1 MAHGKETPR
10 QKMIGM
16 MYLVLTAML
25 ALNVTTS
32 VLDAFALIDNGLSS
46 TTKNYKIKNEKLYT
60 QFGNAYELNK
70 VKVGPWKT
78 KSDEIKK
85 ETQEIIDFVQGLK
98 KELVVAGDGANPIAI
113 KGDDVFCDYLENK
126 SDLDIGGRIMVGLE
140 NNNGKAAEL
149 KKKLIH
155 FREYLIGIIDKKKA
169 AQLIE
174 SVNGILNT
182 DDPPPKEDGEA
193 NTWEGLRFGHIPLIA
208 VIPQLT
214 KVQVDVL
221 NCEAEVVNYLLQQ
234 VGANDFKF
242 NVLGAT
248 VIPSSNYVIQ
258 GNDFKAQVFLAAS
271 DTTQNP
277 KIIVCR
283 YDSTFNKETGEY
295 DYKVATGSS
304 EEVIPVSKTGKGL
317 YTKKGTQLGKNS
329 WSGLIEMTAPDGSI
343 TRKPFKHQYEVAAPN
358 VVVSPSKMN
367 VFYYGVDNPVD
378 ISIPGISMDKITATI
393 SNKGTIKFT
402 GKNFIVQPGAGT
414 TTCDI
419 TVYAMVEGARRNMGT
434 VPFRVKQVP
443 PPLPRI
449 SGITGK
455 VVPKNELAASF
466 GVTAEMPR
474 DFDFDLKFTVVSF
487 TLAASVGGF
496 NQEESSKNQ
505 LFTDGQKRILNNL
518 RSGNVVNIINVKA
531 VGPSGDIRDLND
543 LVIKIK

>member
-32 VLDAFALIDNGLSS
+32 VLDAFALIDNGLSR
-46 TTKNYKIKNEKLYT
+46 TTANYRIKNEKLYT

-78 KSDEIKK
+78 KADEIKK
-85 ETQEIIDFVQGLK
+85 EAQEIIDFVQKIK
-98 KELVVAGDGANPIAI
+98 KEVVTAGEGREDAPAI
-113 KGDDVFCDYLENK
+113 KGNEIYCDFIENK
-126 SDLDIGGRIMVGLE
+126 SDLDIGGRIMVGLD
-140 NNNGKAAEL
+140 NNKGKAFEL
-149 KKKLIH
+149 KDKIIH
-155 FREYLIGIIDKKKA
+155 FREYLVGIIDKQKA
-169 AQLIE
+169 PQLVE
-174 SVNGILNT
+174 SINGILDTKNP
-182 DDPPPKEDGEA
+182 DPKEDGEV
-193 NTWEGLRFGHIPLIA
+193 NTWESSRFEHIPLIA

-242 NVLGAT
+242 NVLNAT
-248 VIPSSNYVIQ
+248 VIPNSSYVIQ

-271 DTTQNP
+271 DTTQRP
-277 KIIVCR
+277 EIIICR

-304 EEVIPVSKTGKGL
+304 SESIPVSKTGKGL
-317 YTKKGTQLGKNS
+317 YTRKGTQLGKNS
-329 WSGLIEMTAPDGSI
+329 WSGLIQMTAPDGSI
-343 TRKPFKHQYEVAAPN
+343 TRKPFKHQFEVATPN

-367 VFYYGVDNPVD
+367 VFYYGVDNPVE
-378 ISIPGISMDKITATI
+378 ISIPGISMDKISATI
-393 SNKGTIKFT
+393 SKGTIKPT
-402 GKNFIVQPGAGT
+402 GSDFLVQPGAGT

-419 TVYAMVEGARRNMGT
+419 TVYAVVEGTKRNMGT
-434 VPFRVKQVP
+434 KTFRIKQVP
-443 PPLPRI
+443 PPIPRV

-455 VVPKNELAASF
+455 TVPKNELAASL
-466 GVTAEMPR
+466 GVVAEMPK
-474 DFDFDLKFTVVSF
+474 DFDFDLKFKVTSF
-487 TLAASVGGF
+487 TLAATVRGF
-496 NQEESSKNQ
+496 NQEQSSKGQ
-505 LFTDGQKRILNNL
+505 AFTEDQKRILNNL
-518 RSGNVVNIINVKA
+518 QSGNVISIINIKA
-531 VGPSGDIRDLND
+531 VGPGGDVRDLND

>member
-25 ALNVTTS
+25 ALNVSTD
-32 VLDAFALIDNGLSS
+32 VLKAFVLVDNGLTR
-46 TTKNYKIKNEKLYT
+46 TTKNYITKNEKLYT
-60 QFGNAYELNK
+60 QFENAFTINGA
-70 VKVGPWKT
+70 KVGPWK
-78 KSDEIKK
+78 KKADEVKK
-85 ETQEIIDFVQGLK
+85 EAQELINYVQDLKIEIITKGEGGAQTPALNGREIVSEKILNTTDTEIAANILIGLEGSGK
-98 KELVVAGDGANPIAI
+98 AYELKRKLETFRKYLISIVNAQKAPELVSSI
-113 KGDDVFCDYLENK
+113 
-126 SDLDIGGRIMVGLE
+126 
-140 NNNGKAAEL
+140 
-149 KKKLIH
+149 
-155 FREYLIGIIDKKKA
+155 
-169 AQLIE
+169 
-174 SVNGILNT
+174 NGILNT
-182 DDPPPKEDGEA
+182 DNPPPKEDGTVQ
-193 NTWEGLRFGHIPLIA
+193 TWESSRFEGIPLIA
-208 VIPQLT
+208 VMPQLT

-248 VIPSSNYVIQ
+248 VIPNSSYVIQ

-271 DTTQNP
+271 DTTQRP
-277 KIIVCR
+277 EILICS
-283 YDSTFNKETGEY
+283 YDSTLNKETGEY
-295 DYKVATGSS
+295 DYNVKGGSTT
-304 EEVIPVSKTGKGL
+304 IPVSKTGKGL
-317 YTKKGTQLGKNS
+317 YTAKGTKLGKNF
-329 WSGLIEMTAPDGSI
+329 WSGLIQMTAPDGSI

-358 VVVSPSKMN
+358 VVVSPTKMN

-378 ISIPGISMDKITATI
+378 ISIPGISMDKITTTI

-402 GKNFIVQPGAGT
+402 GRNFIVQPGAGT

-419 TVYAMVEGARRNMGT
+419 TVYAQVEGQKRNMGT

-466 GVTAEMPR
+466 GVIAEMPR
-474 DFDFDLKFTVVSF
+474 DFDFDLKFTVISF

-496 NQEESSKNQ
+496 NSEESSKSQ
-505 LFTDGQKRILNNL
+505 LFTDAQKRILNTL
-518 RSGNVVNIINVKA
+518 RSGNVVSIINVKA
-531 VGPSGDIRDLND
+531 QGPSGQIMDLND